1 MARLEHHDRLTS
13 VEKADVYKVAYG
25 NVRLFLSENN
35 NVAANV
41 LAFAL
46 LEERVL
52 AAFVGATMSRYKTA
66 KPNHQEMGRKKF
78 NEVVKGLKVLGVI
91 DPELGQ
97 KLLNAA
103 DERNR
108 RIHEMIW
115 RLQSFTKSSAENYVR
130 LSKQVSNEHKKF
142 LTKQKHHDAP
152 GIESDQVR
160 AKEKLPLP
168 PSESTPAPASSSG

>member
-1 MARLEHHDRLTS
+1 MARLKHHDDMSATD
-13 VEKADVYKVAYG
+13 KAEIYKIAYG
-25 NVRLFLSENN
+25 NVKLFLSENN
-35 NVAANV
+35 NIAANV

-52 AAFVGATMSRYKTA
+52 AAFVGATMSRHKTA

-78 NEVVKGLKVLGVI
+78 SEVVKGLKVLGVI

-103 DERNR
+103 DERNQ

-142 LTKQKHHDAP
+142 LTKQKHHDAL
-152 GIESDQVR
+152 GIESDQVN
-160 AKEKLPLP
+160 A
-168 PSESTPAPASSSG
+168 